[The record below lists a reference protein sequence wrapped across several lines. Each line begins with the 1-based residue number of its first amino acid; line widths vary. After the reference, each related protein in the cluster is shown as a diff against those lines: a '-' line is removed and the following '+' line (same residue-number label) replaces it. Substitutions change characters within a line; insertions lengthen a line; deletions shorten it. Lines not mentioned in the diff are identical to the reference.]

1 MQAGDPV
8 GHLTDVAL
16 ELAEGPVAVG
26 PEQAVLAA
34 RIEPERVQLALQR
47 ADIVAAEHRGV
58 QVQGAVAEAVARFH
72 QLAPGIGPHDAVH
85 AEQPVLL
92 EAADGLVGRGP
103 ETPAAL
109 GVVDR
114 EAEREEAFLD
124 VADLGSGVSESE
136 DAHACQCAPPT
147 AERQTSWRALSG
159 NVRAWDGSR
168 AQAAKR

>member
-1 MQAGDPV
+1 MPSGTSPTLRWNSRKARSQF
-8 GHLTDVAL
+8 
-16 ELAEGPVAVG
+16 G

-34 RIEPERVQLALQR
+34 RVEPERVQLALQR
-47 ADIVAAEHRGV
+47 ARTSSPRNMRGV
-58 QVQGAVAEAVARFH
+58 QVQGAVTQAVARFH
-72 QLAPGIGPHDAVH
+72 QLPPGVGPHDAVDP
-85 AEQPVLL
+85 EQPILL
-92 EAADGLVGRGP
+92 EPAHGLIGRGP

-114 EAEREEAFLD
+114 EAEREEPFLD

-147 AERQTSWRALSG
+147 AERQTDLGLKQRSG
-159 NVRAWDGSR
+159 ATGSR